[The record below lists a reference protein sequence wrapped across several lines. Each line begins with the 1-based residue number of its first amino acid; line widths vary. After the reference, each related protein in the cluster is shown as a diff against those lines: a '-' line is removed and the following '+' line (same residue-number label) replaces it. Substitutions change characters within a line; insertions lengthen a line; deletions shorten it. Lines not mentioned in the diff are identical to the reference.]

1 MEDEIRNRHK
11 MKLLAQEGKPSITNY
26 TYNPNNFTL
35 PTYLQVPMEL
45 SIAQSNLHQAAYN
58 AIRGMKEIM
67 HFRDH
72 RFSFLCPQTPKRDW
86 TIHCKSMQ
94 RLREWQEDTY
104 PPPPTTNSNLILNDF
119 TLAPR
124 PRLPKEAIR
133 IRLDSKYYGRFVSS
147 YVNFLDEFFHGAWTE
162 YMKWKHEVESL
173 AAHVLSEF
181 VYHEWRYWWDT
192 EFCIDMRKWEGCCS
206 MLPMPPWE
214 DVIDELYLMIFDR
227 VEEPDHIASSL
238 WRIGGC
244 SGQDNLVKIEAGSGT
259 GAGSGASLSRGLYG
273 AVDDDDVEINVYLG
287 PDAIDPHRES
297 GEKGEEIRVCLDVKT
312 IDFSPQV

>member
-1 MEDEIRNRHK
+1 MEDEIRNRHE

-26 TYNPNNFTL
+26 TYNPDNFTL

-72 RFSFLCPQTPKRDW
+72 RFSFLCPQAPKSDW

-94 RLREWQEDTY
+94 QLREWQEDTY
-104 PPPPTTNSNLILNDF
+104 PPPPTTNSDLVLYDF

-147 YVNFLDEFFHGAWTE
+147 YVNSLDEFFHGAWTE

-192 EFCIDMRKWEGCCS
+192 EFCPDMRCCS
-206 MLPMPPWE
+206 MLPMPLWE
-214 DVIDELYLMIFDR
+214 DVIDELYLMIVDR
-227 VEEPDHIASSL
+227 VEEPDQIASSL
-238 WRIGGC
+238 WRIGGR
-244 SGQDNLVKIEAGSGT
+244 SGQDNLVKVEAGTGT
-259 GAGSGASLSRGLYG
+259 GAGFGTSVSMGQDGVNDG
-273 AVDDDDVEINVYLG
+273 DTEVNVYLAS
-287 PDAIDPHRES
+287 DASHPTRGVDE
-297 GEKGEEIRVCLDVKT
+297 GDEEILVCLDVQT
-312 IDFSPQV
+312 IGFAPRA